1 MCEPRNSSARWL
13 GLALG
18 LCLGFVV
25 SLATPSDAARN
36 AGGSYALPAGNPVV
50 TGSAISSTWANNTL
64 TDIGTEITNSLDRSG
79 RGGMTGTLSLATGSS
94 GALSANWT
102 AETTTGF
109 YRAAANDIRFQVAG
123 TVREKW
129 TATTNTINADTTING
144 VTTNGTAATATA
156 LVSGS
161 GIGGVFTGGSWGG
174 IGLTATG
181 GAGDGGI
188 GSGGSAAQLIGGTAA
203 TYGAIVTGPTLT
215 TPGTSAVM
223 ALAIGGTESAAN
235 RETAIRISGGG
246 HLKWNGTLTA
256 PTSTVAFKNQ
266 LDPANIVKA
275 WGHYT
280 LAAGNPTLGDAFSV
294 TSVTCAA
301 NTLTVTMAQ
310 AMASSNY
317 AIIANVTSGLVNSTI
332 SSSTVFTVSA
342 LDNAGAAINLCT
354 AVGRFDFLVIGNQ

>member
-1 MCEPRNSSARWL
+1 MREPRNSSARWL

-18 LCLGFVV
+18 LCLGFVA
-25 SLATPSDAARN
+25 SLATPADASRN

-109 YRAAANDIRFQVAG
+109 YRAASNDIRFQVAG

-161 GIGGVFTGGSWGG
+161 GTGVLATGGSWGG
-174 IGLTATG
+174 VGIIAYG
-181 GAGDGGI
+181 GAGDGGAA
-188 GSGGSAAQLIGGTAA
+188 SGGSGAQFVAGTNAAYALVVQGA
-203 TYGAIVTGPTLT
+203 TT
-215 TPGTSAVM
+215 TVAGTSATV
-223 ALAIGGTESAAN
+223 ALATNNESAGS
-235 RETAIRISGGG
+235 REQAMRLAGG
-246 HLKWNGTLTA
+246 HIKFSAATA
-256 PTSTVAFKNQ
+256 PTSTVAFKNA